1 LAAGHHGTDDEQ
13 TTDEERCMSWSK
25 RARAF
30 WPCLTVAL
38 LADCT
43 TKELADAY
51 LAPDHIPHEVI
62 GNTVR
67 LTLAH
72 NPYAGMGLLN
82 VGSYSRV
89 LIAAVVTCAIVLL
102 VRLYRSTPGANR
114 LRAAGLGLVLG
125 GAIGNL
131 ASRIVSPSGVTD
143 FFDVGVGGWRFYTF
157 NVADVCVFCGAL
169 LVLRALGLEY
179 PPATDH
185 TAAGPPTAT

>member
-1 LAAGHHGTDDEQ
+1 
-13 TTDEERCMSWSK
+13 MSWSK
-25 RARAF
+25 RARVF

-43 TKELADAY
+43 TKELADTY

-72 NPYAGMGLLN
+72 NPYAGMGFLN
-82 VGSYSRV
+82 VGMYSRV
-89 LIAAVVTCAIVLL
+89 LIAAVVTLAIVLL

-114 LRAAGLGLVLG
+114 MRAAGLGLVLG

-131 ASRIVSPSGVTD
+131 ASRIASPIGVTD
-143 FFDVGVGGWRFYTF
+143 FFDVGVGDWRFYTF

-169 LVLRALGLEY
+169 LVLRALGTEQPLAPESPGATTG
-179 PPATDH
+179 PPA
-185 TAAGPPTAT
+185 AT